1 MSTTEIPLNNL
12 GPPTQDSGQVSREP
26 LQSILS
32 PTPRV
37 PCRSSAGSAAANDEG
52 EAHRRFFRDSSTPPT
67 FTCSDTPAGVSVVI
81 PEKTHTFKFT
91 ADFKECQAGHY
102 VVQWRVNLLED
113 LSIPSGLRFSV
124 NITYDS
130 EEIDTTTLLDSVMPS
145 ESLQGLAG
153 NQDPA
158 VRGGKYD
165 LRLEELVVIQPHEGQ
180 ARVELAL
187 FNNDGIRRFENS
199 GLEVDSVQFR
209 PTATA
214 YKRPDDVGEYVVERA
229 TKSTFNIEA
238 MESLASALDTP
249 LNTLPAISISRLA
262 WAKDG
267 WFLAALAVS
276 KDEARI
282 MIWDMSRVKDPSN
295 PAADISGLHQDCVIA
310 TVEHQDIDKL
320 SIGLA
325 ISAKGDQVAIYQEP
339 KIGQWKAGSQVEQCE
354 FQLHIYNFVLDVNQ
368 QTRNSVSGN
377 TLGRLELQVGYPHNI
392 FDTFIGYGAYLTKSD
407 SGKWMKKGPE
417 WMKEL
422 ERMKTKPDPSRIDT
436 VGVED
441 CGMDDGDEEESSD
454 DENRTNS
461 SEDSTVWT
469 FFVACNGIYIDVFEI
484 SPELK
489 WTHIHAIRL
498 TDLVP
503 TLNWRSTCL
512 MLMETMTSNTF
523 MWLEDDGC
531 CSIWDLRSGSNITY
545 ISCKKNTTF
554 YDTNIRETIRMAIS
568 PDESIVASAD
578 SDGTLTTCY
587 TRTGIEIDNRRF
599 LGHKV
604 EYVGFHGK
612 NNQLFVVFRDT
623 VTFKLSS
630 KILDPLLLKSDTTAR
645 TVPVPMIGTAIVAF
659 SDKKGFDV
667 EGLVCEVSGSRIR
680 CYISHDSGA
689 SEVALDESTRVDTST
704 LKYQL
709 PQSGD
714 VGGQLYRIRTRAHKE
729 LFRGGDESMYWV
741 SNVEI
746 VEESFGQVPE
756 KVIFSF
762 VPESWTRVSTEGDTH
777 PENLQS
783 AYFLPGESRFVVTG
797 IQTLQIWD
805 LPKDN
810 NGSCSLV
817 FIWSQPIPRDDAIFI
832 SHEKGSGRVEDY
844 YHKIQKSTIYL
855 DQNSGNVVAD
865 VKLMHV
871 TDTIQVHI
879 PRSGCSNN
887 PLVFRHFF
895 RSVHLLAVTYA
906 FCLRENKKTPKD
918 SAQQTITFGNHAN
931 SIIRFTRDHINSV
944 LFVKRQNQTGK
955 EATTLLM
962 LLVGRP
968 DLKDSNHV
976 FIEGLLNT
984 SLDEWV
990 PKLNKALNPIAF
1002 AISTKDEPLLKILIA
1017 YCIKCAKAYHP
1028 AYLFPVDQCLDE
1040 LLNHFPDILADI
1052 FRKASYIPA
1061 QKQTFPLSRIQV
1073 VDFTYSDGYRY
1084 ILKFIIFI
1092 PLGYVSPLLST
1103 LILLVW
1109 IPFLFRPTLLQRLLL
1124 RLPHFMILR
1133 QRPPDANYSRKSV
1146 FTMRSQLPFFSY
1158 IRKGLLGLLVNKIF
1172 PFKIRY
1178 SGFPSMQINT
1188 TRINAT
1194 SREVCV
1200 SPFQLQPVQ
1209 DSKHESIVSK
1219 ISGKDFFDIPA
1230 VVASLRLN
1238 WYTFGIRYWLGRFI
1252 LVLVFF
1258 ALVLITTAKRI
1269 HVSSP
1274 KDGVVPT
1281 VDEVAI
1287 RYSEVWIGVC
1297 IGVTCLTGVFLLAYE
1312 FMQCFA
1318 RPSKYFRSPYNYIA
1332 LAAIIL
1338 PVIGFIFELKNA
1350 SQAPP
1355 EGGSNQDT
1363 PTQGDKSVGPSLKE
1377 LPFMSFAILLMYIT
1391 MLLELRVIRPLG
1403 IAVNIIF
1410 NMMRKIGWYFLIFF
1424 FILVAFTHALLYA
1437 LHTRQYKPCE
1447 GKSCE
1452 TTDNPSSYP
1461 TDFGRALS
1469 ATIFFLSGRYDPV
1482 DTSLKWGSAEFHV
1495 LMVIFYFF
1503 TAFLFINLL
1512 IALMNDAFQ
1521 ASEKEGELAH
1531 YKHLVEVIAEMEVTL
1546 KYLGNPFN
1554 TYNSSILVY
1563 YHASEKEV
1571 EQYWSK
1577 YSVSDVSSL
1586 SAENRFVVETSSANH
1601 HTIMNDIKTL
1611 AEEVRSEQKEMAE
1624 LKLLVASILGKLDDM
1639 NARLSKE

>member
-1 MSTTEIPLNNL
+1 MSTTEISPTIL
-12 GPPTQDSGQVSREP
+12 GPPTQDNGQASREP
-26 LQSILS
+26 MLSILS
-32 PTPRV
+32 PTPTV
-37 PCRSSAGSAAANDEG
+37 PCRSPAGSTAANDEG
-52 EAHRRFFRDSSTPPT
+52 EAHRRFFRDSSTPST
-67 FTCSDTPAGVSVVI
+67 FTCSAGVSVVI

-124 NITYDS
+124 DITYDS

-229 TKSTFNIEA
+229 TKPTFNIEA
-238 MESLASALDTP
+238 MESLANALGTP
-249 LNTLPAISISRLA
+249 SNTLPAISISRLA

-267 WFLAALAVS
+267 WFLAALAAS

-282 MIWDMSRVKDPSN
+282 MIWDMSHVKDPSN
-295 PAADISGLHQDCVIA
+295 PAADMSGLHQDCVIA

-377 TLGRLELQVGYPHNI
+377 TLGRLELQVGHPHNI

-407 SGKWMKKGPE
+407 SGKWMK
-417 WMKEL
+417 EL
-422 ERMKTKPDPSRIDT
+422 ERMKKKPDPSRIDT
-436 VGVED
+436 D
-441 CGMDDGDEEESSD
+441 CGTDDEESSD
-454 DENRTNS
+454 DENQTGN
-461 SEDSTVWT
+461 STVWT
-469 FFVACNGIYIDVFEI
+469 FFVVCNGIYIDVFEI

-512 MLMETMTSNTF
+512 MMMETMTSDTF

-531 CSIWDLRSGSNITY
+531 CSAWDMRRGSNITY

-568 PDESIVASAD
+568 PDGSIVASAD

-587 TRTGIEIDNRRF
+587 TRTGIEIDQRKF
-599 LGHKV
+599 FGHKV
-604 EYVGFHGK
+604 EYIGFHGK

-623 VTFKLSS
+623 LSS
-630 KILDPLLLKSDTTAR
+630 KVLDPLLLKSDTTAR
-645 TVPVPMIGTAIVAF
+645 TVPVPMIGTAI
-659 SDKKGFDV
+659 KGFDV
-667 EGLVCEVSGSRIR
+667 EGLVCEANGGRIR
-680 CYISHDSGA
+680 CYISHESGA
-689 SEVALDESTRVDTST
+689 NESTRVDTSI

-714 VGGQLYRIRTRAHKE
+714 VGGQLTRAYKE
-729 LFRGGDESMYWV
+729 LFRGGDESMYW
-741 SNVEI
+741 I
-746 VEESFGQVPE
+746 VEESSGQVSE
-756 KVIFSF
+756 KSIFSF
-762 VPESWTRVSTEGDTH
+762 VPEPWTRDTH
-777 PENLQS
+777 PENLQR
-783 AYFLPGESRFVVTG
+783 GSRFVVTG

-805 LPKDN
+805 LPKDDN
-810 NGSCSLV
+810 DSCSLV
-817 FIWSQPIPRDDAIFI
+817 FIWSQPIPRDDAVFI
-832 SHEKGSGRVEDY
+832 SHEKGSGCVEDY
-844 YHKIQKSTIYL
+844 YHKIERSTIYL
-855 DQNSGNVVAD
+855 DQDSGNVVAD

-879 PRSGCSNN
+879 PRSGCSND
-887 PLVFRHFF
+887 PLVFRHCF
-895 RSVHLLAVTYA
+895 RSVHLLAATYA
-906 FCLRENKKTPKD
+906 FCLKESKRTSRD
-918 SAQQTITFGNHAN
+918 SVHRTFSFVGHAEALVMFARN
-931 SIIRFTRDHINSV
+931 HINRV
-944 LFVKRQNQTGK
+944 LFVKRQNHTGK

-962 LLVGRP
+962 LLIGRP
-968 DLKDSNHV
+968 DLKDSNHI
-976 FIEGLLNT
+976 FIEGLLNAT
-984 SLDEWV
+984 LDEWV
-990 PKLNKALNPIAF
+990 PHPSKPLNPIAF

-1017 YCIKCAKAYHP
+1017 YCIKCSKAYHP
-1028 AYLFPVDQCLDE
+1028 AYLFPCLDE
-1040 LLNHFPDILADI
+1040 LLDHFPDILADI
-1052 FRKASYIPA
+1052 FRKASYIPV

-1084 ILKFIIFI
+1084 ILGIITFL
-1092 PLGYVSPLLST
+1092 PLFCVNLLLN

-1109 IPFLFRPTLLQRLLL
+1109 IPFHFRPTLVQRL
-1124 RLPHFMILR
+1124 RLPRFIILR
-1133 QRPPDANYSRKSV
+1133 QRSPDANYSRKSV
-1146 FTMRSQLPFFSY
+1146 FIMRSQLPFFSY
-1158 IRKGLLGLLVNKIF
+1158 IRKGLLGLLVNKIS

-1188 TRINAT
+1188 TRINVS

-1230 VVASLRLN
+1230 VVASLRLT
-1238 WYTFGIRYWLGRFI
+1238 WYTFGIRRWLGRFI
-1252 LVLVFF
+1252 LVLVFS
-1258 ALVLITTAKRI
+1258 ALVLTFTAKRI

-1274 KDGVVPT
+1274 KDGVAPT
-1281 VDEVAI
+1281 VDEI
-1287 RYSEVWIGVC
+1287 IIWYSEPWARLFNT
-1297 IGVTCLTGVFLLAYE
+1297 VTFLAGMFLLVYE
-1312 FMQCFA
+1312 FIQCLA
-1318 RPSKYFRSPYNYIA
+1318 RPSKYFRSPYNYID
-1332 LAAIIL
+1332 LAVIIL
-1338 PVIGFIFELKNA
+1338 PFIAFIFDTKDKVDSNHGLK
-1350 SQAPP
+1350 
-1355 EGGSNQDT
+1355 
-1363 PTQGDKSVGPSLKE
+1363 K

-1437 LHTRQYKPCE
+1437 LHIRQFEPCE

-1531 YKHLVEVIAEMEVTL
+1531 YKHLVEVIAEMEATS
-1546 KYLGNPFN
+1546 KYIGKPFN
-1554 TYNSSILVY
+1554 Y
-1563 YHASEKEV
+1563 YHATEKEV

-1601 HTIMNDIKTL
+1601 HTIMNDIKAL
-1611 AEEVRSEQKEMAE
+1611 AEEV
-1624 LKLLVASILGKLDDM
+1624 KLEHEAGDSPGEAGDSRGETRDS
-1639 NARLSKE
+1639 RGETRDSRGETRDC